1 MENIKN
7 TELMNELV
15 EQLFPHRK
23 DYLVNSMTPTVISGP
38 AGKKLAMLVV
48 GDDLVEEYLWAHEGI
63 PESSGTIYLEDNKY
77 NIGKDLIISFVVAC
91 DAGALHFETSV
102 LGDEQRAQQMILE
115 IVSKPAEV
123 GIFVVDQ
130 KLEIVELLKV
140 HLYPEMYM
148 DVLTYFGIEV

>member
-1 MENIKN
+1 
-7 TELMNELV
+7 
-15 EQLFPHRK
+15 
-23 DYLVNSMTPTVISGP
+23 
-38 AGKKLAMLVV
+38 
-48 GDDLVEEYLWAHEGI
+48 
-63 PESSGTIYLEDNKY
+63 
-77 NIGKDLIISFVVAC
+77 
-91 DAGALHFETSV
+91 V